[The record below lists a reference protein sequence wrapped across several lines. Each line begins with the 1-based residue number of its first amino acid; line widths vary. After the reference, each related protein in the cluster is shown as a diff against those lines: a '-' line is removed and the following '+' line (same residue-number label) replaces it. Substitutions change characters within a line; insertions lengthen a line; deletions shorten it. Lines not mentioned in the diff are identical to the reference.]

1 MNAAT
6 SLRGMNSKRYTA
18 IGWIVWQ
25 VGTRLAKRKAVQ
37 NKGKLGAGFAVA
49 LIVAGG
55 ILAAAG
61 ESDD

>member
-1 MNAAT
+1 
-6 SLRGMNSKRYTA
+6 MNSKRYTA

-25 VGTRLAKRKAVQ
+25 VGTRLAKRKAAH

-55 ILAAAG
+55 ILVAAG

>member
-1 MNAAT
+1 
-6 SLRGMNSKRYTA
+6 MNSKRYTA

-55 ILAAAG
+55 ILVAAG